1 MKRWILT
8 AICSASLFWGIAN
21 AAPKKP
27 ESTEKKKM
35 NFEET
40 LVEGQVYRPELSV
53 VTGDT
58 ALGGLGLLRL
68 RADFK
73 DHEQSEKEEAIP

>member
-1 MKRWILT
+1 MIKLWILT
-8 AICSASLFWGIAN
+8 SLCLFSFVAL
-21 AAPKKP
+21 AAAKK
-27 ESTEKKKM
+27 TTNVEKKQM

-73 DHEQSEKEEAIP
+73 DHEIAEKAEVIP